1 MEEWQRATTANAME
15 EWQRAA
21 AANALEVIR

>member
-1 MEEWQRATTANAME
+1 MAARHSANAME